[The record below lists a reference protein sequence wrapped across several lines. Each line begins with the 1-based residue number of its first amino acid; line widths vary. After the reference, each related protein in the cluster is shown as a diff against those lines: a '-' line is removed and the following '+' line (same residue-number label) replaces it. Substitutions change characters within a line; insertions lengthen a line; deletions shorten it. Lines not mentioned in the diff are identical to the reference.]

1 MPKVTLTKDAD
12 NRPARELLAPGDY
25 ELEIIEHEFGVT
37 QKGDDKLTIRLG
49 DNDSGCHVWCNLMF
63 TPKTEWKVKSL
74 LKALG
79 IGSEGAEV
87 DVNEEM
93 CNRMK
98 GSKVWA
104 NVSIDEYNGTR
115 RNQIGRFLAEK
126 PSPKDD
132 TEF

>member
-63 TPKTEWKVKSL
+63 TPKTKWKVKSL